1 MKNLL
6 KNKKFLI
13 SLSVLFI
20 LIIPAILV
28 VLSATWLGQSWI
40 RPVIEEEELVAEYVS
55 PSEILGD
62 KAQYQD
68 KFIIIQG
75 RVTEEDLVC
84 ERKECPPDDP
94 CCGCKHERD
103 LVVSDSGT
111 TVVSQSSGVLRL
123 LGADKESF
131 CQRVSNA
138 CHYDCGDWQSGEVYE
153 LRGTFRTT
161 PPPPGSGLRIYSD
174 SYFEVQEKRLV
185 RTLGIIDQ
193 VKSLLIDLKNI
204 IQSTRTSGYYIL
216 H

>member
-6 KNKKFLI
+6 KDKKFLV
-13 SLSVLFI
+13 SLSILFI

-40 RPVIEEEELVAEYVS
+40 RPVVEEEELSAVYVS
-55 PSEILGD
+55 PSEISRD

-68 KFIIIQG
+68 KFIVIQG
-75 RVTEEDLVC
+75 RVTEGDMVC
-84 ERKECPPDDP
+84 ERKECPSDDP
-94 CCGCKHERD
+94 CCGCEHKRD
-103 LVVSDSGT
+103 LVVSNSGT
-111 TVVSQSSGVLRL
+111 TVISQSSGNLRL
-123 LGADKESF
+123 LGPSKESF
-131 CQRVSNA
+131 CQRISNA
-138 CHYDCGDWQSGEVYE
+138 CRYDCGDWQPGEVYE

-185 RTLGIIDQ
+185 RTLGIVDQ
-193 VKSLLIDLKNI
+193 VKSLFLDLKNI